1 MDLQQSIINDRVES
15 LADQMNENRD
25 DAFLRFAFSTLFS
38 VDYDDLQPED
48 IVDGGA
54 DKGLDVIS
62 IEEDTSDGT
71 AQIYVIQSKHTK
83 GFSSNALTLLA
94 NGLTWLFDEP
104 RSEFSKLPNSNFV
117 NKISEF
123 RELRNRLGPSNLS
136 IDIYFVTIGN
146 EEQISNE
153 YSSEIQKITKRYDN
167 NTFDRF
173 KIHSIGSNKLVELIN
188 IQEKKSKQINYD
200 IPIIYDRNKPS
211 YIEYQNSGIKG
222 CICSVKAKDLAKMV
236 SETNEETI
244 FDLNLRRFYG
254 IDKGKV
260 NPSIAHTASD
270 ETEAHMFWFYN
281 NGVTIVC
288 DDYDVVND
296 PDTNHLKLKN
306 LQIVNGC
313 QTSMTISS
321 LMRED
326 RLRAEAEIIVKVF
339 KTKNSEFLDRVVLTT
354 NNQNSISSRDL
365 KSNDPVQVNYQRA
378 FREGYGYRY
387 ERKPREFGNLPRNE
401 SKKVISNEKVAQSY
415 LAIVKKKPTTA
426 RTQKYKTWDSPL
438 YETIFSNQ
446 KINKHLLS
454 YLIYNFCLKSKRETL
469 KAHREDPI
477 TYGIVSYGIYHI
489 ARITAHKFSGTDD
502 WSEDNR
508 VNDWIKGIERDENQL
523 KAHYEAAIEMLKSI
537 LSSHKI
543 IKTETINNVFKA
555 TQIEALIN
563 RHLYNP
569 SSSYTDEEELPLIY

>member
-1 MDLQQSIINDRVES
+1 MDLQQSIINDRIES
-15 LADQMNENRD
+15 LAEQTNDSKD

-62 IEEDTSDGT
+62 IEENVSNGT
-71 AQIYVIQSKHTK
+71 AQVYVIQSKHTN

-104 RSEFSKLPNSNFV
+104 RSEFSKLPNLNFV

-123 RELRNRLGPSNLS
+123 REIRNRLGPSNLS

-146 EEQISNE
+146 EEQISIE
-153 YSSEIQKITKRYDN
+153 YSSEIQKITQKYDN
-167 NTFDRF
+167 NAFDCF

-188 IQEKKSKQINYD
+188 IQEKKSKQIDYD

-211 YIEYQNSGIKG
+211 YIEYQNAGLKG
-222 CICSVKAKDLAKMV
+222 CICSVKASSLARMV

-260 NPSIAHTASD
+260 NPNIAHTASS
-270 ETEAHMFWFYN
+270 EAEAHMFWFYN
-281 NGVTIVC
+281 NGITIVC

-313 QTSMTISS
+313 QTSMTIFS
-321 LMRED
+321 LMRENK
-326 RLRAEAEIIVKVF
+326 LLEEAEIIVKIF
-339 KTKNSEFLDRVVLTT
+339 KTKNPEFLDRVVLTT

-378 FREGYGYRY
+378 FQEGYGYRY
-387 ERKPREFGNLPRNE
+387 ERKPREFGNLNRKE

-454 YLIYNFCLKSKRETL
+454 YLIYDFCLKSKRETL
-469 KAHREDPI
+469 KAHKEDPV

-502 WSEDNR
+502 WS
-508 VNDWIKGIERDENQL
+508 DENQVDEWIKTIETDENKL
-523 KAHYEAAIEMLKSI
+523 QKHFDEAIKMLEQI

-543 IKTETINNVFKA
+543 IKAETINNVFKA
-555 TQIEALIN
+555 GQIEALIN

-569 SSSYTDEEELPLIY
+569 SSPHTNEEELPLIY